1 MEFIWQNNWKYRESR
16 GLCELCVRAVVEGF
30 SPTGQ
35 QGLSQDGAQ
44 VIAGPGEAVIS
55 CPCSVCGLC
64 TCGETS

>member
-1 MEFIWQNNWKYRESR
+1 MRMLRKASGGGEKRRKYGEQLESEKEEMS
-16 GLCELCVRAVVEGF
+16 LACVRIVVEGF

-55 CPCSVCGLC
+55 CP
-64 TCGETS
+64 